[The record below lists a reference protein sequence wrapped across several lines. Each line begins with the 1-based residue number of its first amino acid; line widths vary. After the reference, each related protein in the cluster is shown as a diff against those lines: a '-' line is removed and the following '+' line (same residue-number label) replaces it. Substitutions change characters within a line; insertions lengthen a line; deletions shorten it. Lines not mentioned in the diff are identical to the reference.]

1 METKQDNGPKYVI
14 VIEDKIPNVESNNSM
29 REDAD
34 DVAFSKSRE
43 EDVDSND
50 ETYDDS
56 NYHAYLDS
64 NEDIYV
70 DYGDQII

>member
-1 METKQDNGPKYVI
+1 MPKYVI
-14 VIEDKIPNVESNNSM
+14 VIEDKIPKVDSKEKKQEDTRNVNSI
-29 REDAD
+29 
-34 DVAFSKSRE
+34 KSIE
-43 EDVDSND
+43 EDVDSNE

-70 DYGDQII
+70 DYGDDII